1 LIIYIGK
8 GSGEFILRE
17 WVKHQDPNNKYGA
30 KFTLGDRAVELP
42 QTAII
47 SVTRGENFNIF
58 RIMINGTINNFV
70 KKQLQKNENLLYAE
84 LSGQLQGGVGQTI
97 TVWKKGSSMNN
108 FRKKGAH
115 KFAMRFFS
123 WVFYGGKI
131 QAYFLTWK
139 ISNSI
144 PEDNEI
150 KEIVKKYGKH
160 YDGGKLL
167 KSAQQ
172 PPLK

>member
-1 LIIYIGK
+1 M
-8 GSGEFILRE
+8 RE

-30 KFTLGDRAVELP
+30 KFTLGDRDVELP

-97 TVWKKGSSMNN
+97 TVWKKE
-108 FRKKGAH
+108 A
-115 KFAMRFFS
+115 
-123 WVFYGGKI
+123 
-131 QAYFLTWK
+131 
-139 ISNSI
+139 
-144 PEDNEI
+144 P
-150 KEIVKKYGKH
+150 
-160 YDGGKLL
+160 
-167 KSAQQ
+167 
-172 PPLK
+172 